1 MDEMIQPEIKEN
13 ISKITSSL
21 LWLNFETILKMNVVM
36 VKYRNNKELHYYKE
50 VSYPRGNSSDRNL
63 NVSLDYDYYL
73 SIESVNRLGL
83 KRKKNIYVQI
93 RIQDILL
100 FRDIVMDVYKSV
112 REHFEDIYQI
122 NSDGI
127 ITGMKRNNDVL
138 GGMYNLAMGN
148 SIIFKP
154 DITERSN
161 DSLMEAIRFM
171 FPKEK
176 EYTVVDMNKFCAFVE
191 IIDKLNLPM
200 YAQELVNYVG
210 KPELGTNR
218 YEMKSDMDEM
228 KTSGGNNPR
237 ADLKIKKQE
246 YSKKSYFTSS
256 HVNDDE

>member
-73 SIESVNRLGL
+73 SIESVNRIGK
-83 KRKKNIYVQI
+83 KRKNIYVQI

-100 FRDIVMDVYKSV
+100 FRDIVMDVYKTV

-191 IIDKLNLPM
+191 IIHKLNLPM